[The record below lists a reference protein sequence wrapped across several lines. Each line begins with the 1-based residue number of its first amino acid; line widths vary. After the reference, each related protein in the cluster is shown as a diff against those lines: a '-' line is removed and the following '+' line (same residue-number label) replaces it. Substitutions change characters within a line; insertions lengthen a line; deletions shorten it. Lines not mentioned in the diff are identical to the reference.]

1 MDNDLASDGGINVDN
16 DVLGCEIEM
25 KSDRTIVKPLSDWPV
40 FTFQTFSPQCS
51 SNNLKHG
58 YNAAAG
64 TYKDLMSAGII
75 DPTKKTWFWSRNGNS
90 SMPGRLHRPDPQIQV
105 PPPLN
110 PTLDIPIAAS
120 DVPDKLITENDV
132 SYLAQLTEIKP
143 VFYDESSSLTKD
155 EESESETKRPGR
167 CA

>member
-16 DVLGCEIEM
+16 DVLGCGEIEM
-25 KSDRTIVKPLSDWPV
+25 KSDRTIVKPPLSDWPV
-40 FTFQTFSPQCS
+40 FTRLGFGQEMATPQCLVDS
-51 SNNLKHG
+51 IGQTHKFKLKD
-58 YNAAAG
+58 
-64 TYKDLMSAGII
+64 KII
-75 DPTKKTWFWSRNGNS
+75 TTTRVVCPA
-90 SMPGRLHRPDPQIQV
+90 V